1 MSGGPG
7 VFIVLEGPDGSGKST
22 QAAALVARLR
32 ARGIEAVATREPG
45 GTKLGVAVR
54 ALVLAG
60 EMDPHTETL
69 LIAADRAEH
78 VAQVVRPALE
88 RGAVV
93 VSDRYIPS
101 SLAYQGVGRGLG
113 VAAVARINDW
123 ATAGLEPDLVLVIDA
138 PPAVAAARRC
148 GPQDS
153 IEAEPEAFRAALRQ
167 AYLDL
172 AAGAGWLVIDG
183 TLPREAVAD
192 AVWAAVA
199 PHLKPISEA

>member
-1 MSGGPG
+1 MTGGPG
-7 VFIVLEGPDGSGKST
+7 LFVVLEGPDGSGKST
-22 QAAALVARLR
+22 QAKALVARLR
-32 ARGIEAVATREPG
+32 AEGRDVVATREPG
-45 GTKLGVAVR
+45 GSAAGAAIR

-60 EMDPHTETL
+60 GLDARTEAL
-69 LIAADRAEH
+69 LMAADRAEH
-78 VAQVVRPALE
+78 VAKVVRPALD

-113 VAAVARINDW
+113 VEPVAGISEW
-123 ATAGLEPDLVLVIDA
+123 ATAGLVPDVVVVIDA
-138 PPAVAAARRC
+138 PPDVAAGRRS

-153 IEAEPEAFRAALRQ
+153 IEAEPDGFRAALRQ

-183 TLPREAVAD
+183 TLAREAVAD

-199 PHLKPISEA
+199 PHLPPA